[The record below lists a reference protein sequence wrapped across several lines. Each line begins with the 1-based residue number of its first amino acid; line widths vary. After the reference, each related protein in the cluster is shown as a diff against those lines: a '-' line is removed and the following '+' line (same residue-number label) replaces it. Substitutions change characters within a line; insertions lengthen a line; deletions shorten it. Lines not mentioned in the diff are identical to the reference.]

1 MTEFVSDV
9 KTVLYSD
16 ADIYRVLSDLRNL
29 EKVKDHIPEDKIR
42 DFTIDEERI
51 SFRVD
56 PIGKV
61 TFLVVEREQD
71 RLVKFRSEK
80 LPFDVFLWIQLVAKT
95 ANETKLRMTVRADL
109 NPFMKGLVEK
119 PMKEVVDKIADA
131 LAQLPY
137 GQL

>member
-16 ADIYRVLSDLRNL
+16 SDIYRVLSDLRKL
-29 EKVKDHIPEDKIR
+29 EMVKDHIPEEQIK
-42 DFTIDEERI
+42 DFTIDEESI

-61 TFLVVEREQD
+61 TFIVVEREQNK
-71 RLVKFRSEK
+71 LVKFKSEK
-80 LPFDVFLWIQLVAKT
+80 LPFDVFLWIQLVAK
-95 ANETKLRMTVRADL
+95 AENETKLRLTVRADV

-119 PMKEVVDKIADA
+119 PMKEVVEKISDA

-137 GQL
+137 NQL

>member
-9 KTVLYSD
+9 KTVLDSD
-16 ADIYRVLSDLRNL
+16 ADIYRILSDLRKL

-42 DFTIDEERI
+42 DFTIDEESV

-71 RLVKFRSEK
+71 KLVKFKSEK

-95 ANETKLRMTVRADL
+95 AKETKLRMTVRADL

-137 GQL
+137 SQL

>member
-42 DFTIDEERI
+42 DFTIDEESV

-61 TFLVVEREQD
+61 TFVVVEREQNK
-71 RLVKFRSEK
+71 LVKFKSEK
-80 LPFDVFLWIQLVAKT
+80 LPFDVFLWIQLVAT
-95 ANETKLRMTVRADL
+95 ADKETKLRMTVRADL

-137 GQL
+137 NRL

>member
-95 ANETKLRMTVRADL
+95 ANETKMRMTVRADL
-109 NPFMKGLVEK
+109 NPFIKGLVEK